1 MKSKS
6 GFTIVELVVTIS
18 VITILAS
25 ISLVA
30 YAIIQ
35 RDARDNTR
43 RGNANVIDQAL
54 EKYYTQNGEYPSVKG
69 LVNNYGGNTGTAVA
83 AILGISPNDLL
94 MPRMPN
100 GATNSLYS
108 GAAPVND
115 YITYTAYNAVDD
127 VHCQNGPTGGCDQ
140 FTLQYM
146 LESGTLVTITSRHQG
161 HPTS

>member
-18 VITILAS
+18 VIAILAS

-83 AILGISPNDLL
+83 AILGISPSDLL
-94 MPRMPN
+94 MPRMPS

-115 YITYTAYNAVDD
+115 YVTYTAY
-127 VHCQNGPTGGCDQ
+127 NGPTGGCDQ
-140 FTLQYM
+140 FTLQYI